1 MSFKLLIAVE
11 KKLARK
17 VLLVSG
23 NYAPRRPICEKS
35 GNQTISSPKW
45 SIRSL
50 VTPKKL
56 EEKIFMGGCSRTR
69 WFFLNTMKKKLRFLW
84 FLMIIWV
91 ILGGFR
97 SWTFFDWSVCFW
109 VTGQIIWKKVIFL
122 WFWPYL
128 YLLNYWF
135 LWKFTGTLFCLKS
148 VFIRKK
154 NKEKC

>member
-69 WFFLNTMKKKLRFLW
+69 WFFLNTMKKKIAIFVIFNDYLGHFRGVSLLNFFWLERLFLSYRKNNLRK
-84 FLMIIWV
+84 
-91 ILGGFR
+91 
-97 SWTFFDWSVCFW
+97 SY
-109 VTGQIIWKKVIFL
+109 FL

-128 YLLNYWF
+128 YLFKIL
-135 LWKFTGTLFCLKS
+135 
-148 VFIRKK
+148 KK
-154 NKEKC
+154 N